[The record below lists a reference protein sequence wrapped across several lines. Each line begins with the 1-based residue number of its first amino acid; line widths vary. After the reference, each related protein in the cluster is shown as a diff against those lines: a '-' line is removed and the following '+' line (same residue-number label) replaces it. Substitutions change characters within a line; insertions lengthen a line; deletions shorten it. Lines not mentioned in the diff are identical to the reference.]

1 MKRDGIDPARFFS
14 EMSEYQITAQEFFS
28 SVLLDSLN
36 RNFGLK
42 KAVISYFDTEGQFL
56 SWTSWKGIMMDCED
70 HPYRKIAALDVV
82 RNLIYREAVRDRLTY
97 FDVEPRLYKSAEIVG
112 VDRYE
117 KSAYVRFIEEN
128 FQQHYS
134 VTLAFGIN
142 AYIQVAF
149 FKSWEE
155 GDFTEDEIQRLNE
168 IYVYIANSYKNFK
181 KYEQAKIVA
190 NIQSEIIASGE
201 KAYFITD
208 DFMHVLN
215 YNKAAV
221 ECLKDLLGEAV
232 GEQINSTNPC
242 SWLPFLLN
250 GEDEKTAEKRVLTRV
265 IKEYIFK
272 VYTYDQTYSNGIID
286 RYHWITI
293 SGKGEEKSLNISQE
307 EVPLTPTELRVA
319 KLMQSGLTYQAIAD
333 ELVVSYHTVK
343 KHVQNIYTKCGVNS
357 RYQLYRWLERREEEK
372 IQGGGIMKMYLP
384 SYSCINGKGPERSGL
399 FFVRIFKSDS

>member
-1 MKRDGIDPARFFS
+1 
-14 EMSEYQITAQEFFS
+14 
-28 SVLLDSLN
+28 
-36 RNFGLK
+36 
-42 KAVISYFDTEGQFL
+42 
-56 SWTSWKGIMMDCED
+56 
-70 HPYRKIAALDVV
+70 
-82 RNLIYREAVRDRLTY
+82 
-97 FDVEPRLYKSAEIVG
+97 
-112 VDRYE
+112 
-117 KSAYVRFIEEN
+117 
-128 FQQHYS
+128 
-134 VTLAFGIN
+134 
-142 AYIQVAF
+142 
-149 FKSWEE
+149 
-155 GDFTEDEIQRLNE
+155 
-168 IYVYIANSYKNFK
+168 
-181 KYEQAKIVA
+181 
-190 NIQSEIIASGE
+190 
-201 KAYFITD
+201 
-208 DFMHVLN
+208 MHVLN

-272 VYTYDQTYSNGIID
+272 VYTYDQMYSNGIID

-372 IQGGGIMKMYLP
+372 IQ
-384 SYSCINGKGPERSGL
+384 
-399 FFVRIFKSDS
+399 